1 MQTKDK
7 VYIVTMRGRICGETT
22 HRFSAEDI
30 DLAIRAALI
39 KYPYKKV
46 VNAREEKGR

>member
-1 MQTKDK
+1 MDK

-22 HRFSAEDI
+22 HRFSAEGI
-30 DLAIRAALI
+30 DLAVRAALI

-46 VNAREEKGR
+46 VKAEVAK